1 MIIKVKAGNSERE
14 NRNCGGKYK
23 VIGEVFAVNETES
36 TKCGKWKLN
45 EMKVKAKVKVESAV
59 EELRQK

>member
-1 MIIKVKAGNSERE
+1 MIIKVKAGNSESE

-23 VIGEVFAVNETES
+23 VIWEVFAENETES
-36 TKCGKWKLN
+36 TKCSKWKLN
-45 EMKVKAKVKVESAV
+45 EMKVKVKVESAV